1 MKRML
6 LAVCLVASTVFVV
19 GGQVVAVGQDNQQ
32 SSVTAQSI
40 LARDQFKESFVVVL
54 RNNFSQLAEIQEEF
68 GFEVLEKLES

>member
-19 GGQVVAVGQDNQQ
+19 GGQVVAVGQDNQR

-40 LARDQFKESFVVVL
+40 LARDQFKESFVG
-54 RNNFSQLAEIQEEF
+54 RT
-68 GFEVLEKLES
+68 